1 MPRPLQG
8 PLKVGV
14 IGVGQRGLQHVEY
27 LSRLQADE
35 EVQLV
40 ALADPYPENLEEQSI
55 QTRASTY
62 RQGETTLYG
71 SAHQMLQEAE
81 LDAVWFVIAPNLHKG
96 EIQLA
101 TERGIAIFAEKPQTL
116 FYDEAA
122 QQAKAIRDAGVI
134 STAGFQMR
142 YDPWYVALSD
152 YTADRAVTSI
162 TMVDGGGVEGHGVK
176 RTHSED
182 LGGPQN
188 RIWTANRAW
197 SGSSVVEA
205 GIHQTDL
212 MRYWP
217 HDEID
222 WVQAAY
228 VERDPSLHNAE
239 GDNPSAY
246 TVVYGFKRGAVANLI
261 FTRPGRV
268 YLNERYDYILT
279 THSQIKFED
288 ELVAYGYQGDEYPPS
303 ERPAAADVRQVLA
316 SGPHPNPM
324 GDENSL
330 ELDRKFVEAVTQ
342 NRPELLKNTFESSLN
357 SLAAVLAAN
366 VSHELK
372 GERIYLE
379 EFTTG
384 DRFARYRTRANDQ

>member
-1 MPRPLQG
+1 MPG

-14 IGVGQRGLQHVEY
+14 IGGGQRGLQHVEY
-27 LSRLQADE
+27 LVRLQADD
-35 EVQLV
+35 EVRLV
-40 ALADPYPENLEEQSI
+40 ALADPQPENLEEGSI

-62 RQGETTLYG
+62 RQGETKLYG

-81 LDAVWFVIAPNLHKG
+81 IDAVWFVIPPNLHKG
-96 EIQLA
+96 ETQLA
-101 TERGIAIFAEKPQTL
+101 TGRAIAIFAEKPQTL

-122 QQAKAIRDAGVI
+122 QQAKTIRDAGVI

-142 YDPWYVALSD
+142 YGPWYVALSD

-162 TMVDGGGVEGHGVK
+162 TMVDGGGE
-176 RTHSED
+176 E

-188 RIWTANRAW
+188 RIWTANPAW

-205 GIHQTDL
+205 GIDQTDL
-212 MRYWP
+212 MRYWT

-228 VERDPSLHNAE
+228 VERDHSLHDVE
-239 GDNPSAY
+239 GDNLSAY

-268 YLNERYDYILT
+268 YLNKRYDYILT
-279 THSQIKFED
+279 THSQVKFED
-288 ELVAYGYQGDEYPPS
+288 ELVAYGYHGHEYPPT
-303 ERPAAADVRQVLA
+303 ERPTAEDVRQVLA

-330 ELDRKFVEAVTQ
+330 ELDRKFAEAVTQ
-342 NRPELLKNTFESSLN
+342 NRPEFLKNTFESSLN

-372 GERIYLE
+372 GERTYLE

-384 DRFARYRTRANDQ
+384 DRFTRYRNRPDGQ

>member
-1 MPRPLQG
+1 MPG
-8 PLKVGV
+8 PLKVGI
-14 IGVGQRGLQHVEY
+14 IGIGQRGLQHVEH

-35 EVQLV
+35 EVRLV
-40 ALADPYPENLEEQSI
+40 ALADPYPENLDEQTI
-55 QTRASTY
+55 QTGATSY
-62 RQGETTLYG
+62 RQGETTLYD
-71 SAHQMLQEAE
+71 SADQMLREAD
-81 LDAVWFVIAPNLHKG
+81 LDAVWFVIPPNQHRG
-96 EIQLA
+96 EIELA
-101 TERGIAIFAEKPQTL
+101 AERGIAIFAEKPQTL
-116 FYDEAA
+116 FYYEAA
-122 QQAKAIRDAGVI
+122 HQSEAIRASGVI

-142 YDPWYVALSD
+142 YDPWYVSLSE
-152 YTADRAVTSI
+152 YTRERAVTSI
-162 TMVDGGGVEGHGVK
+162 TMVDGGGIEGHGVK
-176 RTHSED
+176 RTHTEEM
-182 LGGPQN
+182 GGPGN

-212 MRYWP
+212 MRYWT

-228 VERDPSLHNAE
+228 VERDPALHDSE

-246 TVVYGFKRGAVANLI
+246 TVVYGFKRGTVANLI

-288 ELVAYGYQGDEYPPS
+288 DLVAYSYEGDVYPPS
-303 ERPAAADVRQVLA
+303 ERPSAADVRHVLA
-316 SGPHPNPM
+316 SGPHGNPM

-330 ELDRKFVEAVTQ
+330 EIDRKFTEAVTQ
-342 NRPELLKNTFESSLN
+342 NRPELLMNTFESSLN

-366 VSHELK
+366 VSHELN
-372 GERIYLE
+372 GERIHLE

-384 DRFARYRTRANDQ
+384 ERFSKYRSRPINK